1 MDSGAATGMEAR
13 TRPAAGQLCTEKSAG
28 LARRPTE
35 RLAEPLKAQPFRQPG
50 EPVDRSLGVLKIVL
64 YLVPTQLLWLG
75 GRPISELA
83 GLLHVV
89 HVEPGALEEEPG
101 RSGPWK
107 KLVGVGNAHQLEGFG
122 EFLL

>member
-50 EPVDRSLGVLKIVL
+50 EPIDRSLGILKIVL
-64 YLVPTQLLWLG
+64 YLVPTQLLWYEVEHNFENAEASVD
-75 GRPISELA
+75 RLA
-83 GLLHVV
+83 WLAERLR
-89 HVEPGALEEEPG
+89 L
-101 RSGPWK
+101 K
-107 KLVGVGNAHQLEGFG
+107 GFG
-122 EFLL
+122 QTLGRTTR